1 MKSFDLILL
10 FFLIK
15 TVYDALIELPK
26 YGNITVKYTS
36 TVYLNLTSFK
46 ENNKIYIQIQLLGR
60 MEFIKNN
67 LKDLEIYEFQEDILR
82 ESSYDYKRI
91 KCIYSNYKEKGN
103 SSLTFYFNFTKSNNL
118 LMIKFGSLFSS
129 TAISSIYV
137 KHTKNNEF
145 IVENKSEKKFI
156 LISSIIIIII
166 FIFILLYIF
175 IYIPLK
181 KERKEVDEITSTLN

>member
-15 TVYDALIELPK
+15 TVYDAPIELPK

-36 TVYLNLTSFK
+36 TIYLNLTSFK

-60 MEFIKNN
+60 MEYIKND
-67 LKDLEIYEFQEDILR
+67 LKDLEIYEFQDDILR

-103 SSLTFYFNFTKSNNL
+103 SSLTFYFNFTKSNNF
-118 LMIKFGSLFSS
+118 LMIQFGYLFSH

-181 KERKEVDEITSTLN
+181 KDRKEVDEITSNLN